1 VTIFGSRFW
10 VLGSSRGN
18 MFTLISYDIV
28 EDKRRTK
35 VMKYLLGYGA
45 RVQYSVFECDLTD
58 QQFAKVQHD
67 LARLVDRQ
75 TDSVRCYQL
84 DVGAVKQIKI
94 IGVGQVT
101 ILPPYYLVG

>member
-1 VTIFGSRFW
+1 
-10 VLGSSRGN
+10 

-45 RVQYSVFECDLTD
+45 RVQYSVFECDLTNE
-58 QQFAKVQHD
+58 QFAKVQQD
-67 LARLVDRQ
+67 LTRLVDRQ

-84 DVGAVKQIKI
+84 DVGAVKQIRI
-94 IGVGQVT
+94 IGRGQVT

>member
-1 VTIFGSRFW
+1 
-10 VLGSSRGN
+10 

-45 RVQYSVFECDLTD
+45 RVQYSVFECELTIA
-58 QQFAKVQHD
+58 QFATVQVAIA
-67 LARLVDRQ
+67 LLVDPQ

-94 IGVGQVT
+94 IGRGQVT
-101 ILPPYYLVG
+101 KLPPYYLVGS